1 MKPGRSDS
9 RGDRSKTISPDV
21 VGTLRVNIRTRG
33 RGGEIGAER
42 GGGVGG
48 ERGNLQ
54 GVTQAR
60 GERQSEAAQQ
70 QCVCVCRERLLSVTH
85 TQGAQKTESLS
96 IYT

>member
-1 MKPGRSDS
+1 MIPERSDS
-9 RGDRSKTISPDV
+9 RGDRSKSISPDV

-33 RGGEIGAER
+33 QGGEMGAVGR

-70 QCVCVCRERLLSVTH
+70 QCVCV
-85 TQGAQKTESLS
+85 
-96 IYT
+96 